1 MFVLATRMFI
11 LAPKTQIFHRAQKLH
26 YVRTHCNNSRLL
38 SLLFCEFGRL
48 LNLLH
53 MTTNMYTYYTDTRN
67 LVNTY
72 IVGWAGRYVHIA
84 SVCPVIIVMRTSIY
98 VCSMMYIGL
107 QF

>member
-1 MFVLATRMFI
+1 MFI

-26 YVRTHCNNSRLL
+26 SVRTHCNNSRLL

-84 SVCPVIIVMRTSIY
+84 SFCLSCYNSDENKYLCMQYDVCRASILK
-98 VCSMMYIGL
+98 C
-107 QF
+107 